1 MSVLFRLLV
10 KTPVS
15 LSHIGGWTDST
26 GNLIDS
32 ISHLALLNMVFGSE
46 LGHVRMEGDLYIQR
60 GQDAPHCL

>member
-15 LSHIGGWTDST
+15 LSHIGGWT
-26 GNLIDS
+26 DS